1 MDEPLISVGIPTF
14 NRAAT
19 LRRAAE
25 SVLGQSHGKLELL
38 ISDNASEDG
47 TAELCAELLARDE
60 RVRYVRQPRNL
71 GPTANFNTLFERM
84 SGEFVMVLSDDD
96 WLAGDYLERCL
107 SELRARPELVLACG
121 IARYLDGQR
130 VVRDGRDIEL
140 TQEDPAARV
149 LAYISDVDENGVFYG
164 LMPRAVLRA
173 AAPLRNVLGND
184 WLLAAAV
191 AVQGQLTTL
200 TETHLYRE
208 LGGTSADIPKLVRTL
223 GLPRRHARVPHL
235 IIARELIRDIAGRA
249 APYRELSPPRRAL
262 LGLRAAPR
270 VIDWRSLAWHL
281 TMPTFVRLR
290 ELPGGQSL
298 WRAYERLTRALG
310 AGRQGS

>member
-1 MDEPLISVGIPTF
+1 
-14 NRAAT
+14 
-19 LRRAAE
+19 
-25 SVLGQSHGKLELL
+25 
-38 ISDNASEDG
+38 
-47 TAELCAELLARDE
+47 
-60 RVRYVRQPRNL
+60 
-71 GPTANFNTLFERM
+71 
-84 SGEFVMVLSDDD
+84 
-96 WLAGDYLERCL
+96 
-107 SELRARPELVLACG
+107 
-121 IARYLDGQR
+121 
-130 VVRDGRDIEL
+130 
-140 TQEDPAARV
+140 
-149 LAYISDVDENGVFYG
+149 
-164 LMPRAVLRA
+164 
-173 AAPLRNVLGND
+173 VLGND

-223 GLPRRHARVPHL
+223 GLPRGHARVPHL